1 MSRTSP
7 LHSIMEKNVCSSVIG
22 SICVGL
28 LTRLID
34 DHDWSIHSPFDEPD
48 KKGVESGN
56 NTPKFID
63 TRQGETPE
71 NPDICLP
78 EWRHR

>member
-1 MSRTSP
+1 MFVHLLLDLYALVS
-7 LHSIMEKNVCSSVIG
+7 
-22 SICVGL
+22 

-78 EWRHR
+78 EWRYR